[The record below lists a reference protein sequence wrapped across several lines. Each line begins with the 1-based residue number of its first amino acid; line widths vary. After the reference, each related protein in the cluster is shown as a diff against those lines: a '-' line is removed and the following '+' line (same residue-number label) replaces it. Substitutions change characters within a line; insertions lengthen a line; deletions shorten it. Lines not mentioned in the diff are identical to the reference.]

1 MYRASRRRPSNGN
14 SVLKTLRNHGR
25 LFSILCCLVIIS
37 TAFAQQSSGLQKEGD
52 SPNPP
57 KKDWVK
63 SLWNRRHTWPD
74 RLWEDSVDTFTEPNN
89 IWLLSLAGAASIAM
103 HNTSAD
109 DKIQDSVEDNRIID
123 GFFSETLNAVGNPGT
138 HFAAT
143 GLWYALAAQNND
155 TLNEERAWTMMTAL
169 AINSTVTVGLKAA
182 RNNENPNDDRWAWP
196 SGHTSSSFT
205 VAAVLDEFY
214 GPKVGIPAYIG
225 ATFVAYR
232 MVEEGDHWASDVVF
246 GAALGWAVGHSVAG
260 KHMDMEIAGFQLMP
274 MPPTMT
280 GEPTV
285 GLSLVKQF

>member
-1 MYRASRRRPSNGN
+1 M
-14 SVLKTLRNHGR
+14 KTLRNHGR

-74 RLWEDSVDTFTEPNN
+74 RLWEDSVDTFTEPNT

-196 SGHTSSSFT
+196 SDTPQAHSPSPLSSMNFT
-205 VAAVLDEFY
+205 A
-214 GPKVGIPAYIG
+214 PK
-225 ATFVAYR
+225 
-232 MVEEGDHWASDVVF
+232 
-246 GAALGWAVGHSVAG
+246 
-260 KHMDMEIAGFQLMP
+260 
-274 MPPTMT
+274 
-280 GEPTV
+280 
-285 GLSLVKQF
+285 

>member
-1 MYRASRRRPSNGN
+1 MKKPDADRGSPRVFCIILLVLAHYAPQSLALPMESN
-14 SVLKTLRNHGR
+14 
-25 LFSILCCLVIIS
+25 
-37 TAFAQQSSGLQKEGD
+37 

-63 SLWNRRHTWPD
+63 SLWNHRHTWPE
-74 RLWEDSVDTFTEPNN
+74 RLWRDSVDTFTEPSN

-103 HNTSAD
+103 NNDGAD
-109 DKIQDSVEDNRIID
+109 KAIQKSVESHRVID
-123 GFFSETLNAVGNPGT
+123 GFFSESLKTVGNPGT

-143 GLWYALAAQNND
+143 GLWYALAAQHND
-155 TLNEERAWTMMTAL
+155 TVGEERAWTMMTAL
-169 AINSTVTVGLKAA
+169 AINGMVTVGLKAA
-182 RNNENPNDDRWAWP
+182 RGNRTPNGDRWAWP

-205 VAAVLDEFY
+205 VASVLDEFY
-214 GPKVGIPAYIG
+214 GHKVGIPAYVG

-232 MVEEGDHWASDVVF
+232 MVEEGDHWASDVIF

-260 KHMDMEIAGFQLMP
+260 KYMDMNLAGFDVMP
-274 MPPTMT
+274 MPPTLN